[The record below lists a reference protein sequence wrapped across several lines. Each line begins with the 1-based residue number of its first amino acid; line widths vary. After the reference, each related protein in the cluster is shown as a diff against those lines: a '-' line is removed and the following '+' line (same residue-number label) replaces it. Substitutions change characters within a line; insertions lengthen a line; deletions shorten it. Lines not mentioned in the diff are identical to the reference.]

1 MPAVPFPL
9 AFEFILSQLRPWR
22 TKKKIITLISGLPNS
37 IIGKTGDLYNSL
49 ANFLCPED
57 CPEPSE
63 KSLGVRQRYFGID
76 MVLFATTYITLSTL
90 RMYMT
95 PGEPFRAL
103 KRKEEG
109 DHEDY

>member
-1 MPAVPFPL
+1 ML
-9 AFEFILSQLRPWR
+9 ILVLWE
-22 TKKKIITLISGLPNS
+22 I
-37 IIGKTGDLYNSL
+37 
-49 ANFLCPED
+49 
-57 CPEPSE
+57 
-63 KSLGVRQRYFGID
+63 SLGVRQRYFGID

-95 PGEPFRAL
+95 PGETFRAL

>member
-1 MPAVPFPL
+1 MARGIVG
-9 AFEFILSQLRPWR
+9 R
-22 TKKKIITLISGLPNS
+22 TKINLG
-37 IIGKTGDLYNSL
+37 G
-49 ANFLCPED
+49 
-57 CPEPSE
+57 
-63 KSLGVRQRYFGID
+63 SLGVRQRYFGID

-95 PGEPFRAL
+95 PGETFRVL